1 VSRWTTRDIP
11 DQTGRRVVVTGA
23 TSGLGFHTALELA
36 RHGAAVVLGVRDVDR
51 GREAAERIRAEARG
65 ADVAPSRLDLADLSS
80 VREFAGDVGRDRVDV
95 LVNNAGVMA
104 LPPRRSVDGFELQLA
119 TNHLGPFALTGL
131 LLPALLRRPGSRVVA
146 VSSYLHRNGRIDLD
160 DLMSDRSYGPWPAY
174 SQSKLANLLFM
185 RELDRRARDAGVGL
199 VSVAAHPG
207 WATTNLQLAAPRMTG
222 RRLTAVAAHGL
233 NALVGQSAASG
244 AWSQLRAATD
254 PEAAGGDYFGPRGPG
269 GLRGAPV
276 RVGMSTRARDDVM
289 AARLW
294 EESVRLTDVDYRVLS
309 TSGAPGS

>member
-36 RHGAAVVLGVRDVDR
+36 RHDATVVLGIRDLDR
-51 GREAAERIRAEARG
+51 GREAAEHIRAEARG

-131 LLPALLRRPGSRVVA
+131 LLPALLSRPGSRVVT
-146 VSSYLHRNGRIDLD
+146 VSSYMHRNGRIDLD
-160 DLMSDRSYGPWPAY
+160 DLMSDRSYVP
-174 SQSKLANLLFM
+174 
-185 RELDRRARDAGVGL
+185 
-199 VSVAAHPG
+199 
-207 WATTNLQLAAPRMTG
+207 G
-222 RRLTAVAAHGL
+222 RRTRRPSWPG
-233 NALVGQSAASG
+233 
-244 AWSQLRAATD
+244 RAARRT
-254 PEAAGGDYFGPRGPG
+254 GPG
-269 GLRGAPV
+269 GHEWPGEGRRDGHSALGGVGAADGRGLRRPVHVGCVRPLVLFGLPAPL
-276 RVGMSTRARDDVM
+276 RAPGSTWGRRPPLRTSRCARTPTARRTRRRIPSARRATRAR
-289 AARLW
+289 
-294 EESVRLTDVDYRVLS
+294 
-309 TSGAPGS
+309 